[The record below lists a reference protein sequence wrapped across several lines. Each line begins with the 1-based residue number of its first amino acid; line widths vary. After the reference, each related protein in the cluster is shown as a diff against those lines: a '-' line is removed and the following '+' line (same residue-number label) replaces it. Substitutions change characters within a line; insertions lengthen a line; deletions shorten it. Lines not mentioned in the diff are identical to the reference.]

1 VQNRTSLESG
11 KKLGYIASLISV
23 ILPIAAIIGAV
34 VIVIALIASAV
45 SRIGTGTV
53 VSPFFGF
60 SAGLL
65 VFFVAVGAVGLVGT
79 ILFLVAM
86 HRLSNYYN
94 EPRIFKNVL
103 YALILSIVSAVIVLA
118 LSFGFILSS
127 IAGISQTST
136 SSTPAPFP
144 QFILV
149 YVVVLG
155 VSLAFAVVNAVL
167 YMQAFNKL
175 AEKSGIGDFKTT
187 GLLYLIGTLLTIVA
201 FGGILVWIAW
211 IFAAMGFN
219 KLKPQ
224 PTTNLTV
231 SYPAPPPLSNSIQTK
246 RCPNCGTQNLADAL
260 YCSNCGKP
268 L

>member
-1 VQNRTSLESG
+1 MSLESG
-11 KKLGYIASLISV
+11 RKLGYIASLISV
-23 ILPIAAIIGAV
+23 IVPIVAIIGV
-34 VIVIALIASAV
+34 VVFVISLIFTAASRF
-45 SRIGTGTV
+45 STGTV
-53 VSPFFGF
+53 VGPFFGLA
-60 SAGLL
+60 AGFIAL
-65 VFFVAVGAVGLVGT
+65 FIAVGVLGLVGF
-79 ILFLVAM
+79 ILFFVAM

-94 EPRIFKNVL
+94 EPVIFKNIL
-103 YALILSIVSAVIVLA
+103 YAFILSIVSGVIVLV
-118 LSFGFILSS
+118 LDFGFILSS

-136 SSTPAPFP
+136 STPAPLQ

-149 YVVVLG
+149 YVAVLG
-155 VSLAFAVVNAVL
+155 ISLAFAVVNAIL

-175 AEKSGIGDFKTT
+175 AEKSGVGDFKTT

-219 KLKPQ
+219 KLKTQ

-231 SYPAPPPLSNSIQTK
+231 SYPAPPPLSNIIQTN

>member
-1 VQNRTSLESG
+1 MALESG
-11 KKLGYIASLISV
+11 RKLGYIASLISV
-23 ILPIAAIIGAV
+23 IVPIVAIIGV
-34 VIVIALIASAV
+34 VVFVISLIATAA
-45 SRIGTGTV
+45 SRFSSGTV
-53 VSPFFGF
+53 VGPFFGLT
-60 SAGLL
+60 AGFIA
-65 VFFVAVGAVGLVGT
+65 FFVAVGVLGLVGF

-94 EPRIFKNVL
+94 EPVIFKNVL
-103 YALILSIVSAVIVLA
+103 YAFILSIVSGVIALA
-118 LSFGFILSS
+118 LEFGFILSS

-136 SSTPAPFP
+136 SSTPASFP

-149 YVVVLG
+149 YVAVLG

-219 KLKPQ
+219 KLKTQ

-260 YCSNCGKP
+260 YCSNCGK
-268 L
+268 LL